1 MLVGMQ
7 DDKEITLGSVATLHE
22 TKGPMQIERDNQR
35 TIVSVRGLYEG
46 EDYSDTLTDVAAI
59 MNSMTLPPGYAWSF
73 SRRIQEK
80 NAQQQQMLINALLA
94 ILCVY
99 LIMAALFESYLH
111 PLVIMT
117 CLPLAAVGVIW
128 LLALTQTPFG
138 LMSMIGVVIL
148 IGVVVNN
155 GIVLIDHV
163 NHLRK
168 GGMSMEDA
176 VMAGGRERLR
186 PILMTA
192 MTTVLG
198 LMPMALGS
206 SHIGDAQ
213 YYPLARA
220 VMGGLISSTFLT
232 LLVLPAYYVM
242 GEQLK
247 AWWQGI
253 LSRSAA

>member
-1 MLVGMQ
+1 MM
-7 DDKEITLGSVATLHE
+7 
-22 TKGPMQIERDNQR
+22 
-35 TIVSVRGLYEG
+35 
-46 EDYSDTLTDVAAI
+46 
-59 MNSMTLPPGYAWSF
+59 
-73 SRRIQEK
+73 
-80 NAQQQQMLINALLA
+80 INALLA